1 MNSVA
6 SKNNLTLDNES
17 WRVAYRE
24 IVEQYQSGQMPT
36 AFDKALRA
44 TEKFPFS
51 PDLWRLLGSISQD
64 LNRAEVTIAAFRQ
77 ALALS
82 DDDPVNHSN
91 LAIALHQDGQ
101 MAEAILSL
109 RRVTELDPSDA
120 DAHYNLGVL
129 LKEAGRF
136 KEAIESYR
144 KALNLNPEVA
154 EAFNNLGILLCEQ
167 GRLGEGIDAYKMALS
182 VKPNYWEALL
192 NLGTE
197 LQKVHFASED
207 RSLYPCLQNL
217 LNAENMVAPPDVAP
231 AILSLL
237 KHDPILIAMLR
248 ESSEQL
254 DLQTHLERISKLDQL
269 PLLQKLMRLC
279 PLPDL
284 ELERIFTGTRSA
296 LLEHVSALADAPF
309 LESFQATLSL
319 QCFLNEYVYFETER
333 DTENVAGLLR
343 RIEQRLAAGKEPEV
357 AEVLCLSSFRP
368 LHRYRWSEDLSSLKK
383 LPEVKERLITQPLSE
398 QRLARDI
405 RTLGAISND
414 VSIKVKRQYE
424 ENPYPRWAQ
433 LGISQPKLPVDEY
446 LKGQGIHHHSLRDQA
461 LDSPRILVAGC
472 GTGQHALQVALRHPE
487 SQVLA
492 VDLSRT
498 SLSYAQRQASRL
510 GVTGLEFMQGDIL
523 DLAKLGEHFDIIESI
538 GVLHHMDD
546 PSLGW
551 AVLTELLGPSGLMK
565 IGLYSEL
572 ARKDIVTIREEIAAL
587 GLQGCEAEIRAFRHQ
602 IAQSTK
608 SHHKQLTLSK
618 DFFSLSELRDAIFH
632 IQEHRFTI
640 PQLVQCLENLKLQ
653 FCGFT
658 PSELNHEL
666 DLYYN
671 GQADRHN
678 LNAWHQFEVDH
689 PDTFRGMYQF
699 WCQKAAYT
707 Q

>member
-1 MNSVA
+1 MNSIA
-6 SKNNLTLDNES
+6 SKNILIPNNEA
-17 WRVAYRE
+17 WWIAYHE
-24 IVEQYQSGQMPT
+24 IVEQYRSGQVPT
-36 AFDKALRA
+36 ALEKALRA
-44 TEKFPFS
+44 TKKFPLS
-51 PDLWRLLGSISQD
+51 PDLWKILGAISQD
-64 LNRAEVTIAAFRQ
+64 LNRGEVAVAAFRQ
-77 ALALS
+77 AVALS
-82 DDDPVNHSN
+82 GDDPVNHSN
-91 LAIALHQDGQ
+91 LAMALHGQ
-101 MAEAILSL
+101 GRMSEAILSL

-129 LKEAGRF
+129 LKESGHF

-197 LQKVHFASED
+197 LQKVHFVSED
-207 RSLYPCLQNL
+207 RSLYSCLQDL
-217 LNAENMVAPPDVAP
+217 LNAANIVAPPDVAP

-284 ELERIFTGTRSA
+284 ELERVFTSIRSV
-296 LLEHVSALADAPF
+296 LLEHVSALADTPF
-309 LESFQATLSL
+309 LESFQVTLSL

-333 DTENVAGLLR
+333 DTENIAGLRR
-343 RIEQRLAAGKEPEV
+343 RIEQRLAAGKEPAV

-368 LHRYRWSEDLSSLKK
+368 LHRFRWSEDLSSLKK
-383 LPEVKERLITQPLSE
+383 MPEIRERLITQPLAE
-398 QRLARDI
+398 RKLAGEI
-405 RTLGAISND
+405 RTLGPISND
-414 VSIKVKRQYE
+414 VSIKVQRQYE

-433 LGISQPKLPVDEY
+433 LGVTQSNLPLDEY
-446 LKGQGIHHHSLRDQA
+446 LKGQGIRHHSLRHRA
-461 LDSPRILVAGC
+461 LASPRILVAGC

-492 VDLSRT
+492 VDLSRV
-498 SLSYAQRQASRL
+498 SLSYAQRQASSL

-546 PSLGW
+546 PSAGW
-551 AVLTELLGPSGLMK
+551 AVLTELLSPSGLMK

-572 ARKDIVTIREEIAAL
+572 ARKDIVTIRKEIVAL
-587 GLQGCEAEIRAFRHQ
+587 GLQGCESEIRAFRHQ

-608 SHHKQLTLSK
+608 SHHKKLAMSK

-671 GQADRHN
+671 GQADRRD
-678 LNAWHQFEVDH
+678 LNSWHQFEVDN

-699 WCQKAAYT
+699 WCQKPA
-707 Q
+707 

>member
-1 MNSVA
+1 MNSIA
-6 SKNNLTLDNES
+6 FKKNLILDNES
-17 WRVAYRE
+17 SQIAYRE
-24 IVEQYQSGQMPT
+24 IIEQYRSGEMTT
-36 AFDKALRA
+36 ALDNALRA
-44 TEKFPFS
+44 TEKFPLS
-51 PDLWRLLGSISQD
+51 VHLWKILGSINQD
-64 LNRAEVTIAAFRQ
+64 LNRGEAAIAAFRQ
-77 ALALS
+77 AVSLS
-82 DDDPVNHSN
+82 GDDPVNHSN
-91 LAIALHQDGQ
+91 LAIALHGQGQ

-109 RRVTELDPSDA
+109 RRVAELDPSDA
-120 DAHYNLGVL
+120 DTHYNLGVL
-129 LKEAGRF
+129 LKESGRF
-136 KEAIESYR
+136 KEAIAAYR
-144 KALNLNPEVA
+144 RALNLNPEVA

-167 GRLGEGIDAYKMALS
+167 GRLGEGIDAYRMALS
-182 VKPNYWEALL
+182 VQPNYWEALL

-197 LQKVHFASED
+197 LHKVHFASED
-207 RSLYPCLQNL
+207 RSLYPCLEELLTAANL
-217 LNAENMVAPPDVAP
+217 VAPADVAP

-237 KHDPILIAMLR
+237 KHDPILVDMLR
-248 ESSEQL
+248 EPSGQL
-254 DLQTHLERISKLDQL
+254 DLKAHLNRISKLEQL
-269 PLLQKLMRLC
+269 PLLQTLMRSC

-284 ELERIFTGTRSA
+284 ELERVFTGMRSI
-296 LLEHVSALADAPF
+296 LLEHVSALADIPL
-309 LESFQATLSL
+309 LESFQSTLSL

-343 RIEQRLAAGKEPEV
+343 RIEQSLAAGKEPEV

-398 QRLARDI
+398 QRLATDI
-405 RTLGAISND
+405 RTLGPISND
-414 VSIKVKRQYE
+414 VSIRVKRQYE

-433 LGISQPKLPVDEY
+433 LGVTQSKLPVDEY
-446 LKGQGIHHHSLRDQA
+446 LKGQGIRHHSLRDQA
-461 LDSPRILVAGC
+461 LESPRILVAGC

-492 VDLSRT
+492 VDLSRA
-498 SLSYAQRQASRL
+498 SLSYAQRQANRL

-546 PSLGW
+546 PSVGW

-587 GLQGCEAEIRAFRHQ
+587 GLQGCESEIRDYRHQ

-608 SHHKQLTLSK
+608 SHHKQLTVSK

-658 PSELNHEL
+658 PSGLNHEL

-671 GQADRHN
+671 GQADCHD
-678 LNAWHQFEVDH
+678 LHSWHQFELDH

-699 WCQKAAYT
+699 WCQKPAYT

>member
-1 MNSVA
+1 MNSIA
-6 SKNNLTLDNES
+6 SKNNLILDNES
-17 WRVAYRE
+17 WRIAYRK
-24 IVEQYQSGQMPT
+24 IIEQYGSGQMTT
-36 AFDKALRA
+36 ALDNALRA
-44 TEKFPFS
+44 TEQFPLS
-51 PDLWRLLGSISQD
+51 PDLWKILGVISQE
-64 LNRAEVTIAAFRQ
+64 LNGGEVATAAFRQ
-77 ALALS
+77 AVALS
-82 DDDPVNHSN
+82 GDDPVNHSN
-91 LAIALHQDGQ
+91 LALALYRQGQ

-109 RRVTELDPSDA
+109 QRAAELDPSDA

-136 KEAIESYR
+136 KEAIAAYR
-144 KALNLNPEVA
+144 RALNLDPEVA

-182 VKPNYWEALL
+182 VQPNYWEALL

-197 LQKVHFASED
+197 LHKVLFASED
-207 RSLYPCLQNL
+207 RSLYPCLEQL
-217 LNAENMVAPPDVAP
+217 LNAANVVSPADVAP

-248 ESSEQL
+248 EPSGQL
-254 DLQTHLERISKLDQL
+254 DLTAHLNRISKLEQL

-284 ELERIFTGTRSA
+284 ALERVFTGIRSV
-296 LLEHVSALADAPF
+296 LLEHVCLLADTPF
-309 LESFQATLSL
+309 LESFQSTLSL

-333 DTENVAGLLR
+333 DTENVASLLR
-343 RIEQRLAAGKEPEV
+343 RIEQSLAAGKEPGV

-383 LPEVKERLITQPLSE
+383 LPEVKELLITQPLSE
-398 QRLARDI
+398 QRLATDI
-405 RTLGAISND
+405 RGLGPISND

-433 LGISQPKLPVDEY
+433 LGVSQSKLPIDEY
-446 LKGQGIHHHSLRDQA
+446 LKGQGIRHHSLSDQA
-461 LDSPRILVAGC
+461 LDSPKILVAGC

-492 VDLSRT
+492 VDLSRA
-498 SLSYAQRQASRL
+498 SLSYAQRQANRL

-546 PSLGW
+546 PSVGW

-587 GLQGCEAEIRAFRHQ
+587 GLQGCETEIRDFRHH

-608 SHHKQLTLSK
+608 SHHKQLTMSK

-671 GQADRHN
+671 GQADRYS
-678 LNAWHQFEVDH
+678 LNAWHQFEMDY

-699 WCQKAAYT
+699 WCQKTA
-707 Q
+707 

>member
-1 MNSVA
+1 MNSIA
-6 SKNNLTLDNES
+6 FKKNLILDNES
-17 WRVAYRE
+17 SQIAYRE
-24 IVEQYQSGQMPT
+24 IIEQYRSGQMTT
-36 AFDKALRA
+36 ALDNALRA
-44 TEKFPFS
+44 TEKFPLS
-51 PDLWRLLGSISQD
+51 PDLWKILGVISQD
-64 LNRAEVTIAAFRQ
+64 LNRGEGATAAFRQ
-77 ALALS
+77 AVVLS
-82 DDDPVNHSN
+82 GDDPVNHSN
-91 LAIALHQDGQ
+91 LALALYRQGQ

-109 RRVTELDPSDA
+109 QRVAELDPSDA

-129 LKEAGRF
+129 LKESGRF
-136 KEAIESYR
+136 KEAITAYR
-144 KALNLNPEVA
+144 RALNLNPEVA

-207 RSLYPCLQNL
+207 RSLYPCLEQL
-217 LNAENMVAPPDVAP
+217 LNAENMVAPADVAP

-248 ESSEQL
+248 EPFGQL
-254 DLQTHLERISKLDQL
+254 DLKTHLNRISKLEQL

-284 ELERIFTGTRSA
+284 ALERVFTGIRSV
-296 LLEHVSALADAPF
+296 LLEHVSSLADTPF

-333 DTENVAGLLR
+333 DRENVAGLQR
-343 RIEQRLAAGKEPEV
+343 DIERNLAAGKEPEV
-357 AEVLCLSSFRP
+357 AEVLCLSLFRP
-368 LHRYRWSEDLSSLKK
+368 LHRFHWSEDLSSLKK
-383 LPEVKERLITQPLSE
+383 LPEIRERLITQPLTE
-398 QRLARDI
+398 HRLAGQI
-405 RTLGAISND
+405 RTLGPISND

-433 LGISQPKLPVDEY
+433 LGVTQSKLPVDEY
-446 LKGQGIHHHSLRDQA
+446 LKGQGIRHHSLRDQA

-492 VDLSRT
+492 VDLSRA
-498 SLSYAQRQASRL
+498 SLSYAQRQANRL

-523 DLAKLGEHFDIIESI
+523 DLAKLGEDFDIIESI

-546 PSLGW
+546 PSAGW
-551 AVLTELLGPSGLMK
+551 AVLTELLRPSGLMK

-572 ARKDIVTIREEIAAL
+572 ARKDIVTIREEIVAL
-587 GLQGCEAEIRAFRHQ
+587 GLQGCESEIRAFRHQ

-608 SHHKQLTLSK
+608 SHYKKLALSK

-640 PQLVQCLENLKLQ
+640 PQLAGCLESLNLQ

-658 PSELNHEL
+658 PNALNYEL
-666 DLYYN
+666 DRYYG
-671 GQADRHN
+671 GQADCHD
-678 LNAWHQFEVDH
+678 LHSWHQFEVDH

>member
-1 MNSVA
+1 MNSIA
-6 SKNNLTLDNES
+6 SKNNLILDNES
-17 WRVAYRE
+17 WRIAYRE
-24 IVEQYQSGQMPT
+24 IIEQYGSGQMTT
-36 AFDKALRA
+36 ALDNALRA
-44 TEKFPFS
+44 TEQFPLS
-51 PDLWRLLGSISQD
+51 PDLWKILGVISQD
-64 LNRAEVTIAAFRQ
+64 LNGGEVATAAFRQ
-77 ALALS
+77 AVALS
-82 DDDPVNHSN
+82 GDDPVNHSN
-91 LAIALHQDGQ
+91 LALALYRQGQ

-109 RRVTELDPSDA
+109 QRAAELDPSDA

-136 KEAIESYR
+136 KEAIAAYR
-144 KALNLNPEVA
+144 RALNLDPEVA

-167 GRLGEGIDAYKMALS
+167 GRLGEGIDAYRMALS
-182 VKPNYWEALL
+182 VQPNYWETLL

-197 LQKVHFASED
+197 LHKVLFASED
-207 RSLYPCLQNL
+207 RSLYPCLEQL
-217 LNAENMVAPPDVAP
+217 LNAANVVSPADVAP

-237 KHDPILIAMLR
+237 KHDPILVDMLR
-248 ESSEQL
+248 EPSGQL
-254 DLQTHLERISKLDQL
+254 DLTAHLNRISKLEQL

-284 ELERIFTGTRSA
+284 ALERVFTGIRSV
-296 LLEHVSALADAPF
+296 LLEHVSSLADTPF
-309 LESFQATLSL
+309 LESFQSTLSL

-333 DTENVAGLLR
+333 DTENVASLLR
-343 RIEQRLAAGKEPEV
+343 RIEQSLAAGKEPGV

-383 LPEVKERLITQPLSE
+383 LPEVKELLITQPLSE
-398 QRLARDI
+398 QRLATDI
-405 RTLGAISND
+405 RGLGPISND

-433 LGISQPKLPVDEY
+433 LGVTQSKLPVDEY
-446 LKGQGIHHHSLRDQA
+446 LKGQGIRHHTLRDQA
-461 LDSPRILVAGC
+461 IESPRILVAGC

-492 VDLSRT
+492 VDLSRA
-498 SLSYAQRQASRL
+498 SLSYAQRQANRL

-538 GVLHHMDD
+538 GVIHHMDD
-546 PSLGW
+546 PSVGW

-587 GLQGCEAEIRAFRHQ
+587 GLRGCESDIRDFRHH

-608 SHHKQLTLSK
+608 SHHKQLTMSK

-699 WCQKAAYT
+699 WCQKTA
-707 Q
+707 

>member
-1 MNSVA
+1 MNSIA
-6 SKNNLTLDNES
+6 SKNNLILDNES
-17 WRVAYRE
+17 WRIAYRE
-24 IVEQYQSGQMPT
+24 IIEQYGSGQMTT
-36 AFDKALRA
+36 ALDNALRA
-44 TEKFPFS
+44 TEQFPLS
-51 PDLWRLLGSISQD
+51 PDLWKILGVISQE
-64 LNRAEVTIAAFRQ
+64 LNGGEVATAAFRQ
-77 ALALS
+77 AVALS
-82 DDDPVNHSN
+82 GDDPVNHSN
-91 LAIALHQDGQ
+91 LALALYRQGQ

-109 RRVTELDPSDA
+109 QRAAELDPSNA

-136 KEAIESYR
+136 KEAIAAYR
-144 KALNLNPEVA
+144 RALNLDPEVA

-167 GRLGEGIDAYKMALS
+167 GRLGEGIDAYRMALS
-182 VKPNYWEALL
+182 VQPNYWETLL

-197 LQKVHFASED
+197 LHKVLFASED
-207 RSLYPCLQNL
+207 RSLYPCLEQL
-217 LNAENMVAPPDVAP
+217 LNAANVVSPADVAP

-237 KHDPILIAMLR
+237 KHDPILVDMLR
-248 ESSEQL
+248 EPSGQL
-254 DLQTHLERISKLDQL
+254 DLTAHLNRISKLEQL

-284 ELERIFTGTRSA
+284 ALERVFTGIRSV
-296 LLEHVSALADAPF
+296 LLEHVSSLADTPF

-333 DTENVAGLLR
+333 DTENVAGLLH
-343 RIEQRLAAGKEPEV
+343 RIEQSLAAGKEPEV
-357 AEVLCLSSFRP
+357 AEVLCLGSFRP

-398 QRLARDI
+398 QRLATDI
-405 RTLGAISND
+405 RTLGPISND

-433 LGISQPKLPVDEY
+433 LGVTQSKLPVDEY
-446 LKGQGIHHHSLRDQA
+446 LKGQGIRHHTLRDQA
-461 LDSPRILVAGC
+461 IESPRILVAGC

-492 VDLSRT
+492 VDLSRA
-498 SLSYAQRQASRL
+498 SLSYAQRQANRL

-538 GVLHHMDD
+538 GVIHHMDD
-546 PSLGW
+546 PSVGW

-587 GLQGCEAEIRAFRHQ
+587 GLRGCESDIRDFRHH

-608 SHHKQLTLSK
+608 SHHKQLTMSK

-699 WCQKAAYT
+699 WCQKTA
-707 Q
+707 

>member
-1 MNSVA
+1 MNSIA
-6 SKNNLTLDNES
+6 SKNNLTLDNEA
-17 WRVAYRE
+17 WRIAYHA

-51 PDLWRLLGSISQD
+51 PDLWKLLGSISQE
-64 LNRAEVTIAAFRQ
+64 LNRGEVTIAAFRQ
-77 ALALS
+77 AVALS
-82 DDDPVNHSN
+82 GDDPANHSN
-91 LAIALHQDGQ
+91 LAIALHGQ
-101 MAEAILSL
+101 GRMAEAILSL
-109 RRVTELDPSDA
+109 QRVTELDPSDA

-129 LKEAGRF
+129 LRESGQV
-136 KEAIESYR
+136 KEAIAAYR
-144 KALNLNPEVA
+144 RALNLNPEVA

-167 GRLGEGIDAYKMALS
+167 GRLGEGIDAYKLALS
-182 VKPNYWEALL
+182 VQPNYWEALL

-197 LQKVHFASED
+197 LQKVHFASAD
-207 RSLYPCLQNL
+207 RSLYPCLEQL
-217 LNAENMVAPPDVAP
+217 LNAENMVSPADVAP

-237 KHDPILIAMLR
+237 KHDPVLVDILG
-248 ESSEQL
+248 EPSGQL
-254 DLQTHLERISKLDQL
+254 DLETHLNLISKLEQL

-284 ELERIFTGTRSA
+284 ELERIFTGIRSV
-296 LLEHVSALADAPF
+296 LLEHVSALVDTPF
-309 LESFQATLSL
+309 LESFQSTLSL
-319 QCFLNEYVYFETER
+319 QCFLNEHVYFETER
-333 DTENVAGLLR
+333 DSENVAGLKRL
-343 RIEQRLAAGKEPEV
+343 IERNLAAGKEPEV
-357 AEVLCLSSFRP
+357 AEVLCLSLFRP
-368 LHRYRWSEDLSSLKK
+368 LHRFHWSEDLSSLKK
-383 LPEVKERLITQPLSE
+383 LPEVRERLIAQPLGE

-405 RTLGAISND
+405 RTLGPISND

-433 LGISQPKLPVDEY
+433 LGVSQSKLPIDEY
-446 LKGQGIHHHSLRDQA
+446 LKGQGIRHHSLSDQA
-461 LDSPRILVAGC
+461 LDSPKILVAGC

-492 VDLSRT
+492 VDLSRA
-498 SLSYAQRQASRL
+498 SLSYAQRQANRL
-510 GVTGLEFMQGDIL
+510 GVTGLAFMQGDIL
-523 DLAKLGEHFDIIESI
+523 DLAKLGEHFDIIESV

-546 PSLGW
+546 PSAGW
-551 AVLTELLGPSGLMK
+551 AVLTELLSPSGLMK

-572 ARKDIVTIREEIAAL
+572 ARKDIVTIREEIAVL
-587 GLQGCEAEIRAFRHQ
+587 GLQGCESDIRDFRHQ

-608 SHHKQLTLSK
+608 DHHEQLTLSK

-640 PQLVQCLENLKLQ
+640 PQLAQCLESLNLQ

-658 PSELNHEL
+658 PKALNYEL
-666 DLYYN
+666 DLYYG
-671 GQADRHN
+671 GQADCHD
-678 LNAWHQFEVDH
+678 LHSWHQFEVDH

-699 WCQKAAYT
+699 WCQKAACT

>member
-1 MNSVA
+1 MNSIA
-6 SKNNLTLDNES
+6 SKNNLILDNES
-17 WRVAYRE
+17 WRIAYRK
-24 IVEQYQSGQMPT
+24 IIEQYGSGQMTT
-36 AFDKALRA
+36 ALDNALRA
-44 TEKFPFS
+44 TEQFPLS
-51 PDLWRLLGSISQD
+51 PDLWKILGVISQE
-64 LNRAEVTIAAFRQ
+64 LNGGEVATAAFRQ
-77 ALALS
+77 AVALS
-82 DDDPVNHSN
+82 GDDPVNHSN
-91 LAIALHQDGQ
+91 LALALYRQGQ

-109 RRVTELDPSDA
+109 QRAAELDPSDA

-136 KEAIESYR
+136 KEAIAAYR
-144 KALNLNPEVA
+144 RALNLDPEVA

-182 VKPNYWEALL
+182 VQPNYWEALL

-197 LQKVHFASED
+197 LHKVLFASED
-207 RSLYPCLQNL
+207 RSLYPCLEQL
-217 LNAENMVAPPDVAP
+217 LNAANVVSPADVAP

-248 ESSEQL
+248 EPSGQL
-254 DLQTHLERISKLDQL
+254 DLTAHLNRISKLEQL

-284 ELERIFTGTRSA
+284 ALERVFTGIRSV
-296 LLEHVSALADAPF
+296 LLEHVCLLADTPF
-309 LESFQATLSL
+309 LESFQSTLSL

-333 DTENVAGLLR
+333 DTENVASLLR
-343 RIEQRLAAGKEPEV
+343 RIEQSLAAGKEPGV

-368 LHRYRWSEDLSSLKK
+368 LHRYRWSENLSSLEK
-383 LPEVKERLITQPLSE
+383 LPEVRERLVAQPLSE

-405 RTLGAISND
+405 RALGPISND

-433 LGISQPKLPVDEY
+433 LGVRQSKLPVDEY
-446 LKGQGIHHHSLRDQA
+446 LKGQGIRHHSLRDQA
-461 LDSPRILVAGC
+461 LTSPRILVAGC

-487 SQVLA
+487 SQILA
-492 VDLSRT
+492 VDLSRA
-498 SLSYAQRQASRL
+498 SLSYAQRQANRL

-546 PSLGW
+546 PSVGW

-587 GLQGCEAEIRAFRHQ
+587 GLQGCETEIRDFRHH

-608 SHHKQLTLSK
+608 SHHKQLTMSK

-671 GQADRHN
+671 GQADRYS
-678 LNAWHQFEVDH
+678 LNAWHQFEMDH

-699 WCQKAAYT
+699 WCQKTA
-707 Q
+707 